1 MPRSVTIESLAEATG
16 YSTQAISNALFT
28 IARMARER
36 GCIVDEEQALRGLG
50 DVLAFAAACAEEH
63 ARHRPTSEGT
73 PDDPPSGH
81 EYP

>member
-1 MPRSVTIESLAEATG
+1 MPRTVTIESLAEATG
-16 YSTQAISNALFT
+16 YSTQAIANALFT

-63 ARHRPTSEGT
+63 ARHPQTSAET
-73 PDDPPSGH
+73 PADPPGGH

>member
-1 MPRSVTIESLAEATG
+1 MPRTVTIQSLANATG
-16 YSTQAISNALFT
+16 YSEQAIGNALFA

-50 DVLAFAAACAEEH
+50 DVLAFAAACGAIHAPPAEE
-63 ARHRPTSEGT
+63 TT
-73 PDDPPSGH
+73 DDPPDGH

>member
-1 MPRSVTIESLAEATG
+1 MPRTVTIESLAKATG

-63 ARHRPTSEGT
+63 ARHRPASSETTG
-73 PDDPPSGH
+73 DPQASH

>member
-1 MPRSVTIESLAEATG
+1 MPRTVTIHSLAKATG
-16 YSTQAISNALFT
+16 YSPEAISNALFA

-50 DVLAFAAACAEEH
+50 DVLAFAAACGATH
-63 ARHRPTSEGT
+63 ATTSEET
-73 PDDPPSGH
+73 TDDPPIGH